1 MNQDEQYLKLLSIFH
16 YVVGGLTA
24 LFACFPLLHIAM
36 GIAMLCGAF
45 DAEDGPPKIFAWLFI
60 IFPAVLM
67 LCGWALSVCI
77 IIAGRKLARRK
88 ARLYCL
94 VIAALECILMP
105 FGTVLGVF
113 TIVLLMKDSVK
124 QLFSANQ
131 PTQPTS

>member
-1 MNQDEQYLKLLSIFH
+1 MTQDEQYLKLLSIFH

-24 LFACFPLLHIAM
+24 LFSCLPLLHIAM

-45 DAEDGPPKIFAWLFI
+45 DSKGGPPKVFGLLFI
-60 IFPAVLM
+60 VFPAVVM

-77 IIAGRKLARRK
+77 VIAGRKLAQRK
-88 ARLYCL
+88 ARIYCL
-94 VIAALECILMP
+94 VVAALECILMP

-113 TIVLLMKDSVK
+113 TIVVLMKDSVQ

-131 PTQPTS
+131 PTPPTT